1 MLFVAGRSGNS
12 SLYQDLQ
19 LVQWQHVLP
28 HGHREPGQGLQ
39 AAVRDLTGIQDGRLA
54 DLLHQFDA
62 DKYEQTKN
70 SQSQIKSEQERDC
83 AGKKVTPES
92 DINHPS

>member
-1 MLFVAGRSGNS
+1 M
-12 SLYQDLQ
+12 
-19 LVQWQHVLP
+19 
-28 HGHREPGQGLQ
+28 
-39 AAVRDLTGIQDGRLA
+39 RDLTGIQDGRLA

-83 AGKKVTPES
+83 AEKKVTPES